1 MIFKSNPRWVYNLR
15 VIMTKF
21 QEINLMKRIIVLFL
35 TCGLIFSLTAC
46 SAQATPVYAEGE
58 EKDAAA
64 ASAEPFAQHILDGI
78 QNNDYETFAV
88 DFNPSMRSA
97 MTQGQF
103 DKIVTMFADYGAF
116 KSRELINVQIID
128 SFYRV
133 NYQLTFEKKTLIMGV
148 VIPQGETPDVSGLWF
163 N

>member
-1 MIFKSNPRWVYNLR
+1 
-15 VIMTKF
+15 
-21 QEINLMKRIIVLFL
+21 MKRMIVLFVL
-35 TCGLIFSLTAC
+35 CGMIFSLTAC
-46 SAQATPVYAEGE
+46 GAQATPVYAEGD

-64 ASAEPFAQHILDGI
+64 ASAEPFAQNILDGI
-78 QNNDYETFAV
+78 LTNDYETFAV

-97 MTQGQF
+97 MSQAQF
-103 DKIVTMFADYGAF
+103 DKIVTMFADYGEF
-116 KSRELINVQIID
+116 KSRELINVQIVD

-148 VIPQGETPDVSGLWF
+148 VIPQGEFPDVSGLWF